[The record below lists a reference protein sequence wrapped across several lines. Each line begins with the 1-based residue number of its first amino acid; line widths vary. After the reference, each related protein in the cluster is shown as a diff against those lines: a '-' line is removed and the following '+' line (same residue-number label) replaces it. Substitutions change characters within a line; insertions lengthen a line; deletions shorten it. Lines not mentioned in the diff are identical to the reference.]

1 MYLSKGDIL
10 SYCVTYKNNGFLLT
24 HKGLITINEIH
35 EANGLIHGHEEF
47 DSHKYQIIN
56 LLDAD
61 FSKINQSKSIEPA
74 ATDLVASKIRSNIKV
89 AIVVREAKAINFCK
103 LYVSESKQYGS
114 PWDFEIFSELEAA
127 LQWACT

>member
-1 MYLSKGDIL
+1 M
-10 SYCVTYKNNGFLLT
+10 SYCVTYKNNGFFLT

-35 EANGLIHGHEEF
+35 VSNGLIHGHEKF

-61 FSKINQSKSIEPA
+61 FSKINLSKSIEPA

-89 AIVVREAKAINFCK
+89 ALVVREAKAINFCK
-103 LYVSESKQYGS
+103 LYISDSKKNNS

-127 LQWACT
+127 LQWAC